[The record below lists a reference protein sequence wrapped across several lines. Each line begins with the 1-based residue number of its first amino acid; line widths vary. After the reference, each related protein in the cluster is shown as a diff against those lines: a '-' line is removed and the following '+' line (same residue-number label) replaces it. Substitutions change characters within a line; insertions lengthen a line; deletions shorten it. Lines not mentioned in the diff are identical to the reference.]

1 MSGLLC
7 FCLDKVIQTDYLYR
21 RVFHR
26 SHIGSLSLFLALS
39 IVLLFLTG
47 PLAYMPNAVLS
58 SVVFLIGLRLIDLKG
73 MSGIFR
79 VSPEEFIV
87 ATITAVTVVVVGV
100 EQGIILAIVLSI
112 IIQISHSYKPSDA
125 TLVPMPRGHWQT
137 TVVDQNKE
145 AEPGLV
151 VYFFGA
157 SLYFA
162 NAVRFSEEIVRLVDD
177 AQPQVKWLDV
187 DAAAMIG
194 IDYTGA
200 DTIRQVH
207 TILQKKGVTLAFSNV
222 IDDVKKELDR
232 YGLTK
237 LVGKEHIYDSLPDV
251 LAAYRKETKQV
262 EEEPTS

>member
-58 SVVFLIGLRLIDLKG
+58 SVVFLIGVRLIDLKG

-100 EQGIILAIVLSI
+100 EQGIILAIVL
-112 IIQISHSYKPSDA
+112 
-125 TLVPMPRGHWQT
+125 
-137 TVVDQNKE
+137 
-145 AEPGLV
+145 
-151 VYFFGA
+151 
-157 SLYFA
+157 
-162 NAVRFSEEIVRLVDD
+162 
-177 AQPQVKWLDV
+177 
-187 DAAAMIG
+187 
-194 IDYTGA
+194 
-200 DTIRQVH
+200 
-207 TILQKKGVTLAFSNV
+207 
-222 IDDVKKELDR
+222 
-232 YGLTK
+232 
-237 LVGKEHIYDSLPDV
+237 
-251 LAAYRKETKQV
+251 
-262 EEEPTS
+262 